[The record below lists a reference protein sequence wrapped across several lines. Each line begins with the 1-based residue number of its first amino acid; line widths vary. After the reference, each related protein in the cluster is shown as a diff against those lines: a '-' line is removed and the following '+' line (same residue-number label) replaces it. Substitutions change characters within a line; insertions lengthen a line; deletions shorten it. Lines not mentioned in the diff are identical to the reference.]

1 MPVYIMQHPPIA
13 WLGPRRGFF
22 PALLAPGLIAV
33 AAAIYIVCITS
44 VVVVVPAAPPKAV
57 TVGASFGA
65 RPAR

>member
-1 MPVYIMQHPPIA
+1 MQHAPIA

-44 VVVVVPAAPPKAV
+44 VVVVPPPPRTAASAVIETAFPP
-57 TVGASFGA
+57 S
-65 RPAR
+65 R

>member
-1 MPVYIMQHPPIA
+1 MQHPPIA

-44 VVVVVPAAPPKAV
+44 VVVVPATPPTAV
-57 TVGASFGA
+57 TVGASMELP
-65 RPAR
+65 PAR